1 VLAGEAVQ
9 PAGQPLGLDRH
20 PATGG
25 AAGGGHRVI
34 VSVAARAAGR
44 RKGLALLATVMGM
57 VPTHTLLLFVAASIP
72 LIVMPGPAVA
82 FILGT
87 TLRNGRRPG
96 LAATAGVELGYL
108 VHVVG
113 AVVGVSA
120 LIASTALAFT
130 AVKVAGAC
138 WLLWLAVQAWRS
150 KGDHTL
156 AELGRD
162 DVPAGSAS
170 TAFRRGLLVGA
181 LNPKTAVFYLAF
193 LPQFVRPGAGPVPAQ
208 LLELGVLF
216 ILLAAAVDAQWA
228 IAGGGLRRLV
238 PRLRMAVVDRVSG
251 VVLAALAAVTLA
263 ARRVSSA

>member
-1 VLAGEAVQ
+1 
-9 PAGQPLGLDRH
+9 
-20 PATGG
+20 
-25 AAGGGHRVI
+25 
-34 VSVAARAAGR
+34 
-44 RKGLALLATVMGM
+44 MGM
-57 VPTHTLLLFVAASIP
+57 VPSHTLLLFVAASIP

-156 AELGRD
+156 ADLGRD
-162 DVPAGSAS
+162 DVPAGSAV

-193 LPQFVRPGAGPVPAQ
+193 LPQFVTPGAGPVPAQ

-216 ILLAAAVDAQWA
+216 ILIAAVVDAQWA
-228 IAGGGLRRLV
+228 VAGGGLRRLV

>member
-1 VLAGEAVQ
+1 
-9 PAGQPLGLDRH
+9 
-20 PATGG
+20 
-25 AAGGGHRVI
+25 
-34 VSVAARAAGR
+34 
-44 RKGLALLATVMGM
+44 M
-57 VPTHTLLLFVAASIP
+57 VPTHTLVLFVAASIP
-72 LIVMPGPAVA
+72 LILMPGPSVA

-87 TLRNGRRPG
+87 TLRSGRRPG

-156 AELGRD
+156 ADLDTGD
-162 DVPAGSAS
+162 GAPAGSS
-170 TAFRRGLLVGA
+170 VTAFRRGLLVGA

-193 LPQFVRPGAGPVPAQ
+193 LPQFVTPGAGPVPAQ

-216 ILLAAAVDAQWA
+216 ILLAAVMDAQWA

-238 PRLRMAVVDRVSG
+238 PRLRMVVVDRVSG
-251 VVLAALAAVTLA
+251 VVLAALAAVTLTV
-263 ARRVSSA
+263 RRVSSV